1 MGEPVHNIY
10 KLFDVDKLRENIN
23 TITNFSLK
31 SPGERASAVIES
43 SVRDEGLRQEVG
55 KIRKENCTRIVK
67 SKKHH
72 KAHS

>member
-1 MGEPVHNIY
+1 MGEPVHNKY
-10 KLFDVDKLRENIN
+10 KLFDVDKFRENIN
-23 TITNFSLK
+23 TIKNFSLK

-55 KIRKENCTRIVK
+55 KIRKENRTRIVK